1 MTKLK
6 RYRRKKGISVEQLLA
21 NDNIRLNGPQ
31 YSLIDTGKLLPT
43 PEILQAMCEEI
54 GCTPLDLFEK
64 PEDIDLMRIQRKME
78 GVAVSRPNVTRF
90 DSLPKGN
97 PRLAVRLPQ
106 EEIEAVES
114 DLHVL
119 GYSSFG
125 QYFRRVIKPMIA
137 RQAEAKAKK
146 RA

>member
-1 MTKLK
+1 M
-6 RYRRKKGISVEQLLA
+6 G
-21 NDNIRLNGPQ
+21 
-31 YSLIDTGKLLPT
+31 
-43 PEILQAMCEEI
+43 
-54 GCTPLDLFEK
+54 
-64 PEDIDLMRIQRKME
+64 
-78 GVAVSRPNVTRF
+78 
-90 DSLPKGN
+90 KGN

-137 RQAEAKAKK
+137 REAEAKAKK

>member
-6 RYRRKKGISVEQLLA
+6 RYRRKQGVSVEQLLA

-43 PEILQAMCEEI
+43 PEILQAICEEI
-54 GCTPLDLFEK
+54 GCTPLDLYEK
-64 PEDIDLMRIQRKME
+64 PEDFDLLRIQKKME
-78 GVAVSRPNVTRF
+78 GGAIRSNVTRF

-119 GYSSFG
+119 GYTSFG

-137 RQAEAKAKK
+137 IQAEAKSKK